1 MANRCFALILVT
13 GASGFIGRT
22 VCNSFRAYGYD
33 VAAAV
38 RSGMHGVP
46 FNGGVSTVNI
56 GSIGSDTPWGSALE
70 GIEAVVHC
78 AALAHLPSGG
88 RDSDIYFR
96 SVNVD
101 GTARL
106 ALQAAEAGVKR
117 FIFLSS
123 IGVNGRSTDAI
134 AHQCVDGVP
143 AFTHLDLAAP
153 EEPYARSK
161 WEAEQILGDISS
173 NTGLEI
179 VVIRAPLVYGPGVRG
194 NFARLCRMVRSG
206 LPLPFGAVENSRSF
220 VGLDNLVSLIMLC
233 VRHPSASGQTFL
245 VSDGEDLS
253 TPQLLRL
260 VAAAMG
266 RSANL
271 ISVPVPLLRLVGA
284 AVGRRA
290 DVDRMVGSLR
300 IDSSYT
306 RQVLDWAPTVSVQE
320 GIRRMV
326 QGT

>member
-1 MANRCFALILVT
+1 VANRCFALILVT

-22 VCNSFRAYGYD
+22 VCNSFRAFGYD

-38 RSGMHGVP
+38 RSGVHGVA
-46 FNGGVSTVNI
+46 FTDGVSTVNVGPI
-56 GSIGSDTPWGSALE
+56 SSDTPWGSALR

-78 AALAHLPSGG
+78 AARAHLSSS
-88 RDSDIYFR
+88 RRESYVDYR

-101 GTARL
+101 GTAQL

-123 IGVNGRSTDAI
+123 IGVNGRSTDSI
-134 AHQCVDGVP
+134 AQCVDSVP

-161 WEAEQILGDISS
+161 WEAEQILWDISS

-179 VVIRAPLVYGPGVRG
+179 VVIRAPLVYGRGVRG

-206 LPLPFGAVENSRSF
+206 FPLPFGAVENSRSF

-271 ISVPVPLLRLVGA
+271 IAVPVPLLRFVGT
-284 AVGRRA
+284 AVGRRT

-300 IDSSYT
+300 IDSSHT